1 MTHWLQSGNSVASSS
16 GYLTM
21 KIEYRALSMLVAI
34 MMMIASYAQASVVMT
49 GTRIIYPAGANEK
62 IIQFSN
68 PDPQPYVMQLQLT
81 KENNQPDLQA
91 PFVLLPP
98 VFRMEPHSGQS
109 VRLIANGT
117 DRLPQNKE
125 SLFYLNFTQLPSMK
139 SSLQGKNSL
148 VIALTS
154 RVKIFYRP
162 DTLVGN
168 SIDAYKDL
176 VFSAHQ
182 GGLTVTNP
190 TGFYINISAA
200 QILMS
205 GKVIGLPDAGMLAPQ
220 STSQWRTGQKIT
232 SLNGASIKLT
242 MVNDYGTD
250 IIQERPI
257 ENR

>member
-1 MTHWLQSGNSVASSS
+1 
-16 GYLTM
+16 M
-21 KIEYRALSMLVAI
+21 KIKYRALSVLIVIVMT
-34 MMMIASYAQASVVMT
+34 IADYAQASVVMT
-49 GTRIIYPAGANEK
+49 GTRIIFPSGVNEK

-68 PDPQPYVMQLQLT
+68 PDPQPYIMQLQLT
-81 KENNQPDLQA
+81 TENNQPDLKA

-98 VFRMEPHSGQS
+98 VFRMEPHTGQS

-117 DRLPQNKE
+117 SALPQNKE

-139 SSLQGKNSL
+139 ASLQDKNSL
-148 VIALTS
+148 LIALTS

-162 DTLVGN
+162 NSLVGDPIN
-168 SIDAYKDL
+168 AYKDL

-182 GGLTVTNP
+182 GGLKVINP
-190 TGFYINISAA
+190 TGFYINVSEA
-200 QILMS
+200 QVMIS
-205 GKVIGLPDAGMLAPQ
+205 GKVISLPDAGMLAPQ
-220 STSQWRTGQKIT
+220 STSQWRTGQKIS

-250 IIQERPI
+250 IIKERPI